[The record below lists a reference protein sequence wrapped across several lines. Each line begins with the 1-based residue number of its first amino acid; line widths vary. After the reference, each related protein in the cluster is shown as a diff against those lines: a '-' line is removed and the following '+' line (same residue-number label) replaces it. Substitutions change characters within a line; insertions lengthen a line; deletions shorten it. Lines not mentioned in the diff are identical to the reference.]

1 MNLKCES
8 TDTVYPKGI
17 NKIKGEKM
25 QKDIQKFSLIKRGML
40 TLSIACTS
48 LILLSTT
55 PVQAKGPLTTE
66 AKAEVSAT
74 NALTEERINAVLK
87 EAYEKFKDNQDG
99 KNADYIKA
107 LEVVDSKIFGI
118 TLMTPDGK
126 VYEIGDT
133 NEVVSIQSISKVFTA
148 AKVIQEKGETFLQE
162 KIGVNATGLAFN
174 SIIALEQHGGS
185 ASNPFVNAGAIQST
199 SWVEA
204 KDSKERWAKISGYM
218 DDFAGKKLG
227 FNDVVYDSEVN
238 DNKRNQAISKI
249 LDAYGRMGSDPL
261 EATTVYTKQCSVN
274 ISSHDLAVM
283 GATFANDGVN
293 PVTGKK
299 VLDKKYVP
307 KILAVMATAGL
318 YDNAGDWL
326 YLTGTPAKSGVG
338 GGILAIVPGK
348 MGIGVV
354 SPPLDKFGNSVRGQ
368 QAAAYIIEKLGIN
381 PLAQ

>member
-1 MNLKCES
+1 MKKE
-8 TDTVYPKGI
+8 
-17 NKIKGEKM
+17 
-25 QKDIQKFSLIKRGML
+25 IQKLDLIKKGMV
-40 TLSIACTS
+40 TLSVACAS

-66 AKAEVSAT
+66 VKTAVTQT
-74 NALTEERINAVLK
+74 NSLTEERINAVLK

-107 LEVVDSKIFGI
+107 LEIVDSKIFGI
-118 TLMTPDGK
+118 TLVTPDGK

-148 AKVIQEKGETFLQE
+148 AMVIQEKGETFLQE

-174 SIIALEQHGGS
+174 SIIAIELHGGS

-204 KDSKERWAKISGYM
+204 KDSKERWAKIYANM
-218 DDFAGKKLG
+218 DDYAGRKLS
-227 FNDVVYDSEVN
+227 FNEPVYDSEVN
-238 DNKRNQAISKI
+238 DNKNNQAISKI
-249 LDAYGRMGSDPL
+249 LDARGRMGSDPL

-274 ISSHDLAVM
+274 ISAHDLAVM
-283 GATFANDGVN
+283 GATFANDGVK
-293 PVTGKK
+293 PITGKK
-299 VLDKKYVP
+299 VLDRQYVP

-326 YLTGTPAKSGVG
+326 YLTGSPAKSGVG
-338 GGILAIVPGK
+338 GGILAVVPGK

-354 SPPLDKFGNSVRGQ
+354 APPLDKFGNSVKGQ
-368 QAAAYIIEKLGIN
+368 LAAAYIIEHLGIN

>member
-1 MNLKCES
+1 M
-8 TDTVYPKGI
+8 I
-17 NKIKGEKM
+17 NEIEKL
-25 QKDIQKFSLIKRGML
+25 SLMKRGMV
-40 TLSIACTS
+40 TLSIACAS
-48 LILLSTT
+48 LILMSTT
-55 PVQAKGPLTTE
+55 PVQAKGPLTVETKT
-66 AKAEVSAT
+66 AVTQT
-74 NALTEERINAVLK
+74 NALTEVRINAVLK
-87 EAYEKFKDNQDG
+87 EAYEKFKDNKDG

-107 LEVVDSKIFGI
+107 LEIVDPKIFGI

-126 VYEIGDT
+126 VYEVGDT
-133 NEVVSIQSISKVFTA
+133 TEVVSIQSISKVFTA
-148 AKVIQEKGETFLQE
+148 AKVIQEKGEKFLQE

-174 SIIALEQHGGS
+174 SIIALEHQGGS

-218 DDFAGKKLG
+218 DDFAGRKLP
-227 FNDVVYDSEVN
+227 FNEEVYDSEVN

-299 VLDKKYVP
+299 VLDRQYVS
-307 KILAVMATAGL
+307 KILSVMATAGL

-348 MGIGVV
+348 LGIGVV

-368 QAAAYIIEKLGIN
+368 LAAAYIIEKLGIN
-381 PLAQ
+381 PFAQ

>member
-1 MNLKCES
+1 MTNE
-8 TDTVYPKGI
+8 
-17 NKIKGEKM
+17 
-25 QKDIQKFSLIKRGML
+25 IQKSGLIKRGMV
-40 TLSIACTS
+40 TLSVACAS
-48 LILLSTT
+48 LILMSTT
-55 PVQAKGPLTTE
+55 PAQAKGPLTAE
-66 AKAEVSAT
+66 AKTAVVQKTS
-74 NALTEERINAVLK
+74 LTEERINTVLK

-107 LEVVDSKIFGI
+107 LAIVDPKIFGI
-118 TLMTPDGK
+118 TLVTPDGK

-148 AKVIQEKGETFLQE
+148 AKVIQEKGEKFLQE

-174 SIIALEQHGGS
+174 SIIAIELHGGS

-204 KDSKERWAKISGYM
+204 KDSKERWDKIYSNM
-218 DDFAGKKLG
+218 DDFAGTKLS
-227 FNDVVYDSEVN
+227 FNEEVYKSEVN
-238 DNKRNQAISKI
+238 DNKNNQAISKI
-249 LDAYGRMGSDPL
+249 LDARGRMGSDPL

-274 ISSHDLAVM
+274 VSAHNLGVM
-283 GATFANDGVN
+283 AATFANDGVN

-299 VLDKKYVP
+299 VLDKEYVP
-307 KILAVMATAGL
+307 EILAVMATAGL

-338 GGILAIVPGK
+338 GGILAVVPGK
-348 MGIGVV
+348 LGIGVV

-368 QAAAYIIEKLGIN
+368 LAAAYIIDKLGIN
-381 PLAQ
+381 PFAQ

>member
-1 MNLKCES
+1 MLKQGNTKS
-8 TDTVYPKGI
+8 FFKQGL
-17 NKIKGEKM
+17 M
-25 QKDIQKFSLIKRGML
+25 
-40 TLSIACTS
+40 TLSVAYATLMIG
-48 LILLSTT
+48 TT
-55 PVQAKGPLTTE
+55 TIEAKGPLNVIVEKINQHSLTE
-66 AKAEVSAT
+66 A
-74 NALTEERINAVLK
+74 RINAVLK
-87 EAYEKFKDNQDG
+87 EAYEKFKDNPDG

-107 LEVVDSKIFGI
+107 LAIVDSKMFGI
-118 TLMTPDGK
+118 TLVTPEGK

-133 NEVVSIQSISKVFTA
+133 NQSVSIQSISKVFTA
-148 AKVIQEKGETFLQE
+148 AKVIQEKGEKFLQE

-174 SIIALEQHGGS
+174 SIMAIEQHGGS

-204 KDSKERWAKISGYM
+204 NSSKERWEKIKGNM
-218 DDFAGKKLG
+218 DDFAGRVLP
-227 FNDVVYDSEVN
+227 FNDEVYHSEVN

-274 ISSHDLAVM
+274 ISAHDLGMM

-293 PVTGKK
+293 PLTKK
-299 VLDKKYVP
+299 RVLDEKYVP
-307 KILAVMATAGL
+307 HILAIMATAGL

-354 SPPLDKFGNSVRGQ
+354 SPPLDTFGNSVRGQ
-368 QAAAYIIEKLGIN
+368 QAAAYIINKLGLN

>member
-1 MNLKCES
+1 MKNE
-8 TDTVYPKGI
+8 
-17 NKIKGEKM
+17 
-25 QKDIQKFSLIKRGML
+25 IQTLSLMKRGMV
-40 TLSIACTS
+40 TLSIACAS
-48 LILLSTT
+48 LILMSTT
-55 PVQAKGPLTTE
+55 PVQAKGPLT
-66 AKAEVSAT
+66 AEVKTAVSTT
-74 NALTEERINAVLK
+74 NALSEARINAILK

-118 TLMTPDGK
+118 TLVTPDGK

-174 SIIALEQHGGS
+174 SIIAIEQHSGS

-218 DDFAGKKLG
+218 DDFAGRKLP
-227 FNDVVYDSEVN
+227 FNEVVYDSEVN
-238 DNKRNQAISKI
+238 DNKRNQAISKL

-348 MGIGVV
+348 LGIGVV

-368 QAAAYIIEKLGIN
+368 QAAAYIIEQLGIN
-381 PLAQ
+381 PFAQ

>member
-1 MNLKCES
+1 
-8 TDTVYPKGI
+8 
-17 NKIKGEKM
+17 M
-25 QKDIQKFSLIKRGML
+25 QNEIQKLSLLKRGMM
-40 TLSIACTS
+40 TLSIACAS
-48 LILLSTT
+48 LMLLSTT
-55 PVQAKGPLTTE
+55 PVEARGPLTTE
-66 AKAEVSAT
+66 AKTELST
-74 NALTEERINAVLK
+74 KSTLTQERINAVLK

-107 LEVVDSKIFGI
+107 LEVVDSKIFAI
-118 TLMTPDGK
+118 TLVTPDGK

-133 NEVVSIQSISKVFTA
+133 KEVVSIQSISKVFTA

-204 KDSKERWAKISGYM
+204 KDSKERWAKIYGYM
-218 DDFAGKKLG
+218 DDFAGRKLP
-227 FNDVVYDSEVN
+227 FNEVVYDSEVN

-274 ISSHDLAVM
+274 VSSHDLAVM

-299 VLDKKYVP
+299 VLDQKYVP

-348 MGIGVV
+348 LGIGVV

-368 QAAAYIIEKLGIN
+368 QAAAYIIEHLGIN